1 MVYRMDQLIY
11 LLYIILILLVFPLS
25 ILLYREALPRRNVK
39 TKEKVEKI
47 KAKGIAVLI
56 RNGKILELKRNCKL
70 LENGT
75 LIVEK
80 NKLWKLPKTDPYILK
95 KRFGAEQLYIV
106 DANTQA
112 IYEFQ
117 DPPEGEKKGKINP
130 VVLDPR
136 TLYNYIASGSIRKLL
151 GKITVSKGEAVLYMF
166 AGMVIIIIM
175 IFFLLPLLGHE
186 VIIR

>member
-1 MVYRMDQLIY
+1 MDQLIY
-11 LLYIILILLVFPLS
+11 LLYIILVLLVIPLS

-47 KAKGIAVLI
+47 KAKGIAVLV
-56 RNGKILELKRNCKL
+56 RNGKILEFKRNCKL
-70 LENGT
+70 LEDGT

-117 DPPEGEKKGKINP
+117 DPEEKKGKINP

-166 AGMVIIIIM
+166 TGMVIIIIM